1 MSNQENRPGQ
11 AAGLRIRAEAVAA
24 MSPEDLE
31 SMTPGKVQKII
42 HELSV
47 HQIELEMQNEELR
60 RAQVELD
67 TAMARYFDLY
77 NQAPAG
83 YFTINEQGLI
93 LEANLTATVLLGTT
107 RERMDNQPFSRF
119 IFKEDQ
125 DIYYLHRKQL
135 FKNDEPQTCEL
146 RLVKEDSTIFW
157 GNLAA
162 VRVQET
168 DGSALCRVVL
178 SDITELKQAEAELQ
192 SKTALLEAQMNA
204 SLDGILVVNENQKVV
219 LLNRRCAVLLNVPQN
234 IMPAPQH
241 ILYKGDDAALLKHV
255 TSLTKDPAKFL
266 EKVIY
271 LYDHINETSRDEV
284 EFKSGMVLDRY
295 SAPVLGKEG
304 KYYGRIWTFRDI
316 TERKRAEI
324 ELREKEVQYR
334 SLADSGTAL
343 IWTAGID
350 KLCNYFNEPW
360 LKFTG
365 RSLEQE
371 TGNGWTEGVHPD
383 DYADCLKT
391 YITAFDKRETFDMEY
406 RLRHASGEYRWLMDR
421 GTPNYNSNGE
431 FIGYIG
437 YCFDISERK
446 LAETYREMGLEVL
459 QILNEPGNLDDSMR
473 HVLAALKT
481 RTGFDAVGIRL
492 KKGDYFPYFVQQ
504 GFSSDFM
511 LTENTLD
518 ERGAAGGVCFDKD
531 GNISMECTCGLVISG
546 KTVPSS
552 QFFTSGG
559 SFWTNDSFPLLEL
572 PACQDPRL
580 HPRNECIR
588 QGYASVALIPI
599 RTKNIITGLLQFND
613 RRKGCF
619 ARNTVEILEGIA
631 AHIGEGI
638 MRRQAEDMLR
648 ESESRHSKMV
658 ANIGDVIVIID
669 QYGINKYKSPNIE
682 KWFGWRAEDLVGV
695 SAWTNVHID
704 DSDAVNKFIIS
715 LLSEPGAA
723 RTTEFRYRCKD
734 GSYRWIEFTGVNL
747 LHDADIQ
754 GILGNYHDITE
765 RKRAEEVLT
774 ASETSYRRLF
784 ESAKDG
790 ILILD
795 AETGKITNV
804 NPFLIE
810 MLGYSKEQFIEKEI
824 WEIGFFKDIVAN
836 QDKFLE
842 LQQKEYVRYDDL
854 PLETADGRKMN
865 VEFVSN
871 VYPVNNH
878 KVIQCNIR
886 DITQRK
892 LAEKELIKARDKA
905 EESDRL
911 KSAFLSNMSHEI
923 RTPMN
928 GILGFTELL
937 KEPHLTGEEQQ
948 TYISIIEQSGTRML
962 NTIND
967 IISISKIESGQM
979 EVSISATN
987 INEQIEYIYNF
998 FKPEIEQKGMQ
1009 ISLKNT
1015 LPAKE
1020 AVIKTDREKIYGIL
1034 TNLVNNAI
1042 KFTFA
1047 GSIEFGYEKKG
1058 GFLEFFVKDTG
1069 IGIPKDRQDAVF
1081 ERFIRINMDDNRAFQ
1096 GSGLGLSIS
1105 KAYVEMLG
1113 GRIWM
1118 ESEEGRGSAFYF
1130 TIPYNPAHEEK
1141 NVIKNIISA
1150 DEKNDP
1156 IKPLKILIVE
1166 DDERSEILITIIVN
1180 KFSREILKA
1189 GTGVEAVAACRNN
1202 PDLDLVLLDIA
1213 MPEMNGYEA
1222 ARQIRQFNKDVII
1235 IAQTAFALSG
1245 EREKIIAAGC
1255 NDYISKPF
1263 SKTSLISLL
1272 KKYF

>member
-168 DGSALCRVVL
+168 DGSALCRAVL

-316 TERKRAEI
+316 TERKRAE
-324 ELREKEVQYR
+324 
-334 SLADSGTAL
+334 
-343 IWTAGID
+343 
-350 KLCNYFNEPW
+350 
-360 LKFTG
+360 
-365 RSLEQE
+365 
-371 TGNGWTEGVHPD
+371 
-383 DYADCLKT
+383 
-391 YITAFDKRETFDMEY
+391 
-406 RLRHASGEYRWLMDR
+406 
-421 GTPNYNSNGE
+421 
-431 FIGYIG
+431 
-437 YCFDISERK
+437 
-446 LAETYREMGLEVL
+446 TYREMGLEVL

-518 ERGAAGGVCFDKD
+518 ERGSAGGVCFDKD

-810 MLGYSKEQFIEKEI
+810 MLGYSKEEFIEKEI

-892 LAEKELIKARDKA
+892 LAEKELIKAKEKA

-928 GILGFTELL
+928 GILGFAELL

-1118 ESEEGRGSAFYF
+1118 ESEEGKGSVFYF

-1141 NVIKNIISA
+1141 NVIKNIVSA